1 MKEDRNRRKIQ
12 FQYFELV
19 IKQNTE
25 IRVRIGDIEIS
36 KDQNKIRKIF
46 YTKTSR
52 INLVLMSNT

>member
-1 MKEDRNRRKIQ
+1 MKEGTNRRKIQ

-36 KDQNKIRKIF
+36 
-46 YTKTSR
+46 R
-52 INLVLMSNT
+52 IK